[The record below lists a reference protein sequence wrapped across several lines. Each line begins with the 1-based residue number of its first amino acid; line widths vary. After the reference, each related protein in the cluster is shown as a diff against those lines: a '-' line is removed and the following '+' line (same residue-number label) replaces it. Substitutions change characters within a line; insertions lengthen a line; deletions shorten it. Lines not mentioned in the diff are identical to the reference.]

1 MTALSTATA
10 LLILLAG
17 CSSVTVSGGT
27 GGTGGTI
34 PEARNS
40 ATTGSGGLQV
50 HGQVH
55 SRSLAAVI
63 LAGLLIGAA
72 LEDSREERP
81 FPSLSAFFSDWMG
94 NRPAPELLPGRHISE
109 QDCSQPL
116 DFSRG
121 NIRCK

>member
-1 MTALSTATA
+1 MRAIAIA

-17 CSSVTVSGGT
+17 CSTQVKVSGGT
-27 GGTGGTI
+27 GSTT
-34 PEARNS
+34 PDTRNS
-40 ATTGSGGLQV
+40 VTTGSGGLQV
-50 HGQVH
+50 HGQIH

-72 LEDSREERP
+72 LEDARDQRP

-116 DFSRG
+116 DLSKG
-121 NIRCK
+121 NIRCR